1 MDENGFFQLI
11 QSGAVCGAY
20 LLYGE
25 EAYSREQAVRQITA
39 AIDGAARELNVQPLK
54 NPEPGDVINACETLP
69 FFSERR
75 LVIVTELSADTAA
88 ALADYAG
95 GVPETTVLLILY
107 AGRPNAQGALFK
119 ALAKAG
125 RAVEFERFAPERAV
139 AFLEKRAAAQGSSID
154 RQAAR
159 RLVERVG
166 TDLTALESTL
176 TRLVDYV
183 GCGNRVLTEAVM
195 ACVPAPVEA
204 TVFSILDALLA
215 GNKRVAVTGLTE
227 LIKSGADTSMRLA
240 SFFEG
245 RLKQML
251 IAKQMLAAGQTDQ
264 AVIKALGGSPYAA
277 KKTVQ
282 NAKKCT
288 MERLVHAIEAFAS
301 VDWRQKQGV
310 MKDDDALLLAFFT
323 LL

>member
-1 MDENGFFQLI
+1 MDENSFFQLI
-11 QSGAVCGAY
+11 KNGTVCGAY

-25 EAYSREQAVRQITA
+25 EAYSREQAVRHLTA

-75 LVIVTELSADTAA
+75 LVIVSDLSADAAA
-88 ALADYAG
+88 ALAGYAG
-95 GVPETTVLLILY
+95 GVPETTVLLLLY
-107 AGRPNAQGALFK
+107 AGKPNVQGALFK

-125 RAVEFERFAPERAV
+125 RTVEFERFTPERAA
-139 AFLEKRAAAQGSSID
+139 AFLEKRAAAQGASID
-154 RQAAR
+154 RLAAR
-159 RLVERVG
+159 RLIERAG
-166 TDLTALESTL
+166 TDLNTLESML
-176 TRLVDYV
+176 ARLIDYA
-183 GCGNRVLTEAVM
+183 GCGNPVLPEAVA

-215 GNKRVAVTGLTE
+215 GNKRAAVSGLTE

-251 IAKQMLAAGQTDQ
+251 IAKQMLAAGQNDQ
-264 AVIKALGGSPYAA
+264 AAARALGGSPYAA

-288 MERLVHAIEAFAS
+288 MERLIRAIEAFAA
-301 VDWRQKQGV
+301 VDWQQKQGL